1 MSGRPGLA
9 ESAVVSSTAE
19 VRERIMEAADRG
31 VALRIAGG
39 GNWLDAGRPVRA
51 ASTLKLSGLRGI
63 VEYVPGDLTLTARAG
78 TTLEE
83 IRAATAAER
92 QWLALEPFG
101 ADTGS
106 LGATIATASSGP
118 LSHAYG
124 GPRDQ
129 VLGLETVTGS
139 GAIVRSGGRVVKNV
153 AGFDLTRLFTGS
165 WGTLGVITEATVRL
179 RALPELRQTFALV
192 LRDGVES
199 LGALLRAVREARI
212 APIALELASA
222 SMAAKLGVAD
232 CTVLL
237 TRMAGNEG
245 VVLAQRD
252 ALGRLGEVVPASD
265 ASWDA
270 LRGAEPPQAAV
281 ARFSRAPSRFEE
293 TWRAA
298 LDSLGAGA
306 DAYAIGSPSR
316 GIARVVVPYDRDADL
331 EPLVAAARAFGGRVI
346 YERLPSRGWARTGAT
361 SAVADRLS
369 RGVKERFDPMH
380 VLNPGIL
387 GGAA

>member
-1 MSGRPGLA
+1 M
-9 ESAVVSSTAE
+9 VSSTDE

-31 VALRIAGG
+31 VALRIVGA

-51 ASTLKLSGLRGI
+51 ATTLKLSGLRGI
-63 VEYVPGDLTLTARAG
+63 VEYTPGDLTLTARAG
-78 TTLEE
+78 TSLEE
-83 IRAATAAER
+83 IRAATAAEQ

-118 LSHAYG
+118 LAHAYG

-139 GAIVRSGGRVVKNV
+139 GSLVRSGGRVVKNV

-165 WGTLGVITEATVRL
+165 WGTLGVITEATIRL

-192 LRDGVES
+192 LREDAES
-199 LGALLRAVREARI
+199 FGAQLRAVRSARV
-212 APIALELASA
+212 APIALECVSA
-222 SMAAKLGVAD
+222 SLGSRLGLAD
-232 CTVLL
+232 RPLL
-237 TRMAGNEG
+237 LARMAGNES
-245 VVLAQRD
+245 VVRAQRD
-252 ALGRLGEVVPASD
+252 VLAALGDVIPVPD
-265 ASWDA
+265 ATWRT
-270 LRGAEPPQAAV
+270 LRTSEPRQAGV
-281 ARFSRAPSRFEE
+281 ARFSRAPSHFEGC
-293 TWRAA
+293 WRAA
-298 LDSLGAGA
+298 LDSLGARS
-306 DAYAIGSPSR
+306 DAYVVGSPAR
-316 GIARVVVPYDRDADL
+316 GIVRAVVPYEREESL
-331 EPLVAAARAFGGRVI
+331 EPLVNAARSFGGRVI
-346 YERLPSRGWARTGAT
+346 YERLPSRAWSLAGAP

-387 GGAA
+387 GGAS